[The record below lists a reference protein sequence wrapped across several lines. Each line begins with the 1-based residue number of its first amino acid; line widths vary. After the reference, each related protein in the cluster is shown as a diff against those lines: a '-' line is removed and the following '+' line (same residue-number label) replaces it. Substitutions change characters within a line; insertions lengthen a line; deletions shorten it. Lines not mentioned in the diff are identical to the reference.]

1 MTMQDP
7 MADML
12 TRIRNAQ
19 RAKIQ
24 DVTMP
29 SSNLKVAVA
38 AVLKEEGFI
47 EECNVTAADGG
58 KSDLNIVLR
67 YYEGRPVIEQ
77 IKTIKE
83 LSKSETILVFK
94 HSTRCSIS
102 SMVIK
107 RFENLFD
114 SSMNNIKVYYLDLL
128 NFRAISDEVGYSFQV
143 QHQSPQLLI
152 IRNEVAVLNV
162 SHYDITT
169 VNIQKYL

>member
-1 MTMQDP
+1 
-7 MADML
+7 ML
-12 TRIRNAQ
+12 MGLFN
-19 RAKIQ
+19 KI
-24 DVTMP
+24 
-29 SSNLKVAVA
+29 LGGKV
-38 AVLKEEGFI
+38 KEEKETNI
-47 EECNVTAADGG
+47 NWIP
-58 KSDLNIVLR
+58 LNSL
-67 YYEGRPVIEQ
+67 EQ

-94 HSTRCSIS
+94 HSTRCGIS

-128 NFRAISDEVGYSFQV
+128 NFRAISDEVGYSFQA

>member
-1 MTMQDP
+1 MG
-7 MADML
+7 L
-12 TRIRNAQ
+12 FN
-19 RAKIQ
+19 KI
-24 DVTMP
+24 
-29 SSNLKVAVA
+29 LGGKV
-38 AVLKEEGFI
+38 KEEKETNI
-47 EECNVTAADGG
+47 NWIP
-58 KSDLNIVLR
+58 LNSL
-67 YYEGRPVIEQ
+67 EQ

-83 LSKSETILVFK
+83 LSKSETIFVFK
-94 HSTRCSIS
+94 HSTRCGIS

-128 NFRAISDEVGYSFQV
+128 NFRAISDEVGYIFQV

>member
-1 MTMQDP
+1 MG
-7 MADML
+7 L
-12 TRIRNAQ
+12 FN
-19 RAKIQ
+19 KILG
-24 DVTMP
+24 
-29 SSNLKVAVA
+29 SKV
-38 AVLKEEGFI
+38 KEEK
-47 EECNVTAADGG
+47 ETNVNWIP
-58 KSDLNIVLR
+58 LNSL
-67 YYEGRPVIEQ
+67 EQ

-94 HSTRCSIS
+94 HSTRCGIS
-102 SMVIK
+102 GMVIK

-128 NFRAISDEVGYSFQV
+128 NFRAISDEVGYSFQA

-169 VNIQKYL
+169 VNIQKHL

>member
-1 MTMQDP
+1 MG
-7 MADML
+7 L
-12 TRIRNAQ
+12 FN
-19 RAKIQ
+19 KILG
-24 DVTMP
+24 
-29 SSNLKVAVA
+29 SKV
-38 AVLKEEGFI
+38 KEEK
-47 EECNVTAADGG
+47 ETNVNWIP
-58 KSDLNIVLR
+58 LNSL
-67 YYEGRPVIEQ
+67 EQ

-94 HSTRCSIS
+94 HSTRCGIS
-102 SMVIK
+102 GMVIK

-128 NFRAISDEVGYSFQV
+128 NFRAISDEVGYSFQA

-162 SHYDITT
+162 SHYDIAT

>member
-1 MTMQDP
+1 MWMG
-7 MADML
+7 L
-12 TRIRNAQ
+12 FN
-19 RAKIQ
+19 KILG
-24 DVTMP
+24 
-29 SSNLKVAVA
+29 SKV
-38 AVLKEEGFI
+38 KEEK
-47 EECNVTAADGG
+47 ETNVNWIPFN
-58 KSDLNIVLR
+58 SL
-67 YYEGRPVIEQ
+67 EQ

-102 SMVIK
+102 SMIIK

>member
-1 MTMQDP
+1 
-7 MADML
+7 ML
-12 TRIRNAQ
+12 MGLFN
-19 RAKIQ
+19 KI
-24 DVTMP
+24 
-29 SSNLKVAVA
+29 LGGKV
-38 AVLKEEGFI
+38 KEEKETNI
-47 EECNVTAADGG
+47 NWIP
-58 KSDLNIVLR
+58 LNSL
-67 YYEGRPVIEQ
+67 EQ

>member
-1 MTMQDP
+1 MG
-7 MADML
+7 L
-12 TRIRNAQ
+12 FN
-19 RAKIQ
+19 KILG
-24 DVTMP
+24 
-29 SSNLKVAVA
+29 SKV
-38 AVLKEEGFI
+38 KEEKETNI
-47 EECNVTAADGG
+47 NWIP
-58 KSDLNIVLR
+58 LNSL
-67 YYEGRPVIEQ
+67 EQ

-94 HSTRCSIS
+94 HSTRCGIS

-128 NFRAISDEVGYSFQV
+128 NFRAISDEVGYSFQA